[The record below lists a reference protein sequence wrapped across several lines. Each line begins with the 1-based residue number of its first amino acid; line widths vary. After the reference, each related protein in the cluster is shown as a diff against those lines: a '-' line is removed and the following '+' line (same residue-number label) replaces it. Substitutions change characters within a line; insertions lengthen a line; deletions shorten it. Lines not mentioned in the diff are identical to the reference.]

1 MNPSIDEL
9 RASLELRSTEEL
21 LSILRN
27 RDEEE
32 WRPEVFEIVASIL
45 AARGVPTADAFAS
58 EPEGGDTVESR
69 PLVTVGHFFSPVE
82 AHAARLALESAGIAA
97 WVADEILG
105 ASYGVGV
112 GSRLQVRVE
121 DESSALDVLASS
133 PPFTPELPPEL
144 AEPPC
149 PRCGSRSVRPVA
161 EVVDPQSTPSAGLG
175 VSPSRR
181 WRNHCGACGNKWFDE
196 SE

>member
-9 RASLELRSTEEL
+9 RSSLELRSTEEL
-21 LSILRN
+21 LSFLRN

-45 AARGVPTADAFAS
+45 TARGVPTADVFAS

-69 PLVTVGHFFSPVE
+69 PLVTVGHFLSPVE
-82 AHAARLALESAGIAA
+82 ADAARLALESAGIAA

-121 DESSALDVLASS
+121 DEPAALEVLGA
-133 PPFTPELPPEL
+133 TPQQTSELPPEL

-149 PRCGSRSVRPVA
+149 PRCGSRTVRPVA
-161 EVVDPQSTPSAGLG
+161 EIADPQSSQFVGLG
-175 VSPSRR
+175 VSPSRQ
-181 WRNHCGACGNKWFDE
+181 WRYHCGACGNKWFDE

>member
-82 AHAARLALESAGIAA
+82 AHAARLAMESAGIAA

-121 DESSALDVLASS
+121 DEPAALEVLGA
-133 PPFTPELPPEL
+133 TRQQTTELPPEL

-149 PRCGSRSVRPVA
+149 PQCGSSHVRPVA
-161 EVVDPQSTPSAGLG
+161 EVVDPQSAPSPGIG
-175 VSPSRR
+175 VSPSRQ
-181 WRNHCGACGNKWFDE
+181 WRYHCGACGNKWIDE